1 MRHLGF
7 TVLMLASLL
16 LSPVYAQDDE
26 EVDPDAPVVEK
37 STYFDIKPAFVV
49 NYGGPGRLRYIKTN
63 LTLRV
68 GGGDMG
74 MKGIRHHLPQ
84 IRHVIVMTLTRQSE
98 EDISSMEGKE
108 LVRLALLEAVQNVL
122 VEEEGEHHVNDLLF
136 NSFIVQR

>member
-1 MRHLGF
+1 MRYLAL
-7 TVLMLASLL
+7 TVLMLANLL
-16 LSPVYAQDDE
+16 MTQAFAQDDE
-26 EVDPDAPVVEK
+26 AVAQQPSIYFEV
-37 STYFDIKPAFVV
+37 KPAFIV
-49 NYGGPGRLRYIKTN
+49 NYGGPGRLRYIKTS

-68 GGGDMG
+68 GGDIG

-84 IRHVIVMTLTRQSE
+84 IRHVVVMTLTKQSE

-122 VEEEGEHHVNDLLF
+122 VEEEGEHFVNDLLF

>member
-1 MRHLGF
+1 MRYFGL

-16 LSPVYAQDDE
+16 LPHAFAQDDE
-26 EVDPDAPVVEK
+26 AADGDTVVKEQ
-37 STYFDIKPAFVV
+37 SIYFDIKPAFVV
-49 NYGGPGRLRYIKTN
+49 NYGGPGRLRYIKTS

-68 GGGDMG
+68 GGDIG

-84 IRHVIVMTLTRQSE
+84 IRHVIVMTLTAQSE

-108 LVRLALLEAVQNVL
+108 LLRLALLEAVQNVL
-122 VEEEGEHHVNDLLF
+122 VTEEGKHYVSDLLF

>member
-1 MRHLGF
+1 MRYFGL

-16 LSPVYAQDDE
+16 MTPAFAQDDE
-26 EVDPDAPVVEK
+26 TADGDAVVEEQ
-37 STYFDIKPAFVV
+37 SIYFDVKPAFVV

-68 GGGDMG
+68 GGDIG

-84 IRHVIVMTLTRQSE
+84 IRHVIVMTLTKQSE